1 MASDQATVD
10 FIIEQASRGNAVRVR
25 KMFGEYGVYC
35 DEAFVGIIA
44 DDRLFLKITDAGA
57 ALLPDADREPPYSGA
72 KPHLVVDEETI
83 EDGERLSQVFRV
95 TAAALPPPRPRK
107 ARKRA

>member
-10 FIIEQASRGNAVRVR
+10 VIVEQASRGNAVRAR

-35 DEAFVGIIA
+35 DERFVGIVA

-57 ALLPDADREPPYSGA
+57 ASLPGAAVSRREAASG
-72 KPHLVVDEETI
+72 DQREG
-83 EDGERLSQVFRV
+83 D
-95 TAAALPPPRPRK
+95 
-107 ARKRA
+107 